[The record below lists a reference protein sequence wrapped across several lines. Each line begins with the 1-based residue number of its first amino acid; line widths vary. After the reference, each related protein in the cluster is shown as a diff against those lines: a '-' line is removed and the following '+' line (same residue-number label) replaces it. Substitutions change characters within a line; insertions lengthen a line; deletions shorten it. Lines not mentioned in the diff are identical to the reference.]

1 MLRRAFCVIF
11 LLGAFL
17 AVSLSAFSAQEQA
30 EDKGKSLPEGKG
42 KDYVSTICQQC
53 HGLEAITGSPR
64 SLEDW
69 RNVVNDM
76 VSNGAALQDDEMEIV
91 SQYLA
96 KNFGPS
102 AAPDKTEKKE
112 EKESSSQPKVNVN
125 KSSAK
130 DLETELQLSE
140 KDAKAIVEYR
150 EKHGNFSKV
159 DDLKKVAGLDTK
171 KIEAAKER
179 LEF

>member
-1 MLRRAFCVIF
+1 MLRRAFCVLF

-17 AVSLSAFSAQEQA
+17 AVSLSAFSAQEQG
-30 EDKGKSLPEGKG
+30 EDKGKNLPDGKG

-53 HGLEAITGSPR
+53 HGLEAITGSQR
-64 SLEDW
+64 SLEEW

-76 VSNGAALQDDEMEIV
+76 VSNGAAMQEDEVEIV

-140 KDAKAIVEYR
+140 KDAKAIVAYR
-150 EKHGNFSKV
+150 EKHGDFKNW
-159 DDLKKVAGLDTK
+159 DDLKKVGDVDSK
-171 KIEAAKER
+171 KMEAAKER